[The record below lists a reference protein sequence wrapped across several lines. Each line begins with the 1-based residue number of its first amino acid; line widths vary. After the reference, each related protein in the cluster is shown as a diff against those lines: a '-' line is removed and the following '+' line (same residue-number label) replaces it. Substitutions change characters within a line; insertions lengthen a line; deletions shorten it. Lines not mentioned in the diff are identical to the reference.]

1 MFSQS
6 CHVLPGGRS
15 VTKSPSPAWLGH
27 VGCPFVIWTSWGCRS
42 FPFIHELYVF
52 SSGLIFWR
60 KTIVTLHDITK
71 WHDIAS
77 NVQVY
82 TLFTVYRFGPNVS
95 RPRTQKTIFISGRW
109 TVWVYHSL
117 PVVERWTTRQNW
129 IELVPAT
136 QIVLALVLQ
145 QQGTEPFGYIVT
157 VHVYRKYKLDVVQ
170 QFGYCCDLSEN
181 YLLAILLHFGD
192 PGYVGVDLVSTLPI
206 KVVKF
211 DPRTSRAK
219 VERAMNPCHEESLDV
234 F

>member
-1 MFSQS
+1 MCYQEE
-6 CHVLPGGRS
+6 GRS
-15 VTKSPSPAWLGH
+15 RSRRPLRDLDMLDARLLFGPAEVADRFLLSMSYMFF
-27 VGCPFVIWTSWGCRS
+27 PRDS
-42 FPFIHELYVF
+42 FC
-52 SSGLIFWR
+52 WR

-82 TLFTVYRFGPNVS
+82 TLFTVYRFGQNVS